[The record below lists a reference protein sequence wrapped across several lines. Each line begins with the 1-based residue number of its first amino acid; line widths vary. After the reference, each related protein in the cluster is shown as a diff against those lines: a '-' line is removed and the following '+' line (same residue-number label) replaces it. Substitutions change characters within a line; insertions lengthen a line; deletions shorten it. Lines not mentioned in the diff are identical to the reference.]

1 MVLGFSKSVKY
12 SFKNQKG
19 SDEVKRVFR
28 GSLLKFRFPK
38 ARPDSITAR
47 VWSFGFLFLFFLA
60 GCAPPDLK
68 DPDTYRTAIREAEPM
83 GKLSHKRMYG
93 MILLYVD
100 ENDEPYTGWVKK
112 EWENGKIRELGY
124 LEDGQKQG
132 TWMNWHASGLKKSE
146 IHWVNDLLVG
156 SFEVWHPNGSIKV
169 RGQTKDGE
177 TDGEWT
183 QFYTNGKL
191 ERISNNRIGKLVSI
205 KVWLPNGQPC
215 PHSRVENGN
224 GIWNEYKVD
233 GSLKK
238 RRTFRD
244 GVELETEEKP

>member
-1 MVLGFSKSVKY
+1 MFSGFSKSVKY

-28 GSLLKFRFPK
+28 GSLLKFRFPE

-47 VWSFGFLFLFFLA
+47 VWSCGFLFLFFLA

-83 GKLSHKRMYG
+83 SKLTHKRMYG
-93 MILLYVD
+93 MIMLYVD

-112 EWENGKIRELGY
+112 EWESGQIKELGY

-132 TWMNWHASGLKKSE
+132 TWMRWHASGQKKSE

-215 PHSRVENGN
+215 PHSRVEDGN
-224 GIWNEYKVD
+224 GIWNEYEED
-233 GSLKK
+233 GTLKE

-244 GVELETEEKP
+244 GVELETEGKP